1 MDQLARG
8 GEIGPPTWFPKHSS
22 GKVASINVRAALASN
37 DIWPSWGLAFPGSP
51 SPSLAVLAAP
61 RREPLQIR
69 SLTLGHAFTRV

>member
-37 DIWPSWGLAFPGSP
+37 DIWPSWGLA
-51 SPSLAVLAAP
+51 VLAAP